1 MRPACLQKSAI
12 PFPQIFQDVLVDLY
26 NLKADCTFV
35 VGDGE
40 VESIFLLET
49 LWKLPIPSTR

>member
-12 PFPQIFQDVLVDLY
+12 PFPQVLQDVLVDLY

-49 LWKLPIPSTR
+49 L